1 MRSELSR
8 DEKMRLDGDIT
19 SDHFGEFKKRFD
31 VRADEHVRRFRFPM
45 PLYYRWL
52 IVEKVRNWD
61 FVCLGILW
69 CEAAEVGWHAPHE
82 TGDSKIATRDSGL
95 VSASNWRKIPG
106 FRSPH
111 ARVLGKAPE
120 SGAFSRRPEIPG
132 LAGVR
137 GWGGRIRT
145 SVWRNQNPL
154 PYRLATPQ
162 STPRSASA
170 ARRTII
176 GAPLT
181 RNPAAKPRAFTAYA
195 VPPPRSGA

>member
-162 STPRSASA
+162 LHVGEGPR
-170 ARRTII
+170 ARRTIV
-176 GAPLT
+176 AVPSP
-181 RNPAAKPRAFTAYA
+181 RNPGSTLRAFK
-195 VPPPRSGA
+195 VFSEPLPRSDA